1 MTPREAL
8 KTGRF
13 LVGEVTRMEA
23 AMPVLLH
30 GEERSTWVSIELAGK
45 LGLAREWASKI
56 A

>member
-1 MTPREAL
+1 
-8 KTGRF
+8 
-13 LVGEVTRMEA
+13 MEA